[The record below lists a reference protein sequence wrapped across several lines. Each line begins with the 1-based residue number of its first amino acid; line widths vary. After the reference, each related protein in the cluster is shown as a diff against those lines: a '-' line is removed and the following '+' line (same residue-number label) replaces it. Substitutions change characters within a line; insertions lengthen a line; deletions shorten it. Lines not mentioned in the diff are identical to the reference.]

1 MDFLARFQQ
10 LDAWL
15 SVHQAVW
22 RARPFT
28 QLQLPWEQDWSEL
41 SVFLRDRSLEQA
53 EQNHNQPHL
62 IDAPAP
68 FTELAAQSL
77 ALSQVEDWSRDPPN
91 PLPESLTRNVPGRK
105 WQQITRFADIS
116 HQRLP
121 QPAQHWLDWCAGK
134 GHLGRLLAFTGGQPL
149 SCLEYD
155 GALNEQGRALSHQCN
170 IEASHVD
177 ADVLSASSWQHLQ
190 PHHTPVALHA
200 CGELHM
206 TLLRQSVARGCGQ
219 LVLSPCCYNRIET
232 DSYQPLSAAGR
243 RAQLSLSKDDLA
255 LPLLESVTAG
265 QRVRRLRDQSM
276 AWRLAFDLWQREARG
291 VDSYLPTPARP
302 QSALNVGIADF
313 CHSLAAHHHLELPE
327 PADWGA
333 LEYGGW
339 QRLAQVRN
347 LELVGAL
354 FRRPLEIWLLLDRA
368 LFLQESGYCVQ
379 LGQFCSTSLTPR
391 NLMLVGHK

>member
-1 MDFLARFQQ
+1 MDYLQRFQQ

-15 SVHQAVW
+15 NQHQALW
-22 RARPFT
+22 RVRPFT
-28 QLQLPWEQDWSEL
+28 HLHLPWEHQWPEL
-41 SVFLRDRSLEQA
+41 AAFLRGRSLEQA
-53 EQNHNQPHL
+53 EQSHNQPHL
-62 IDAPAP
+62 VNAPAP
-68 FTELAAQSL
+68 FADLAKQSL
-77 ALSQVEDWSRDPPN
+77 ALSQVEDWSRE
-91 PLPESLTRNVPGRK
+91 PLNQRPELLTRHVPGRK
-105 WQQITRFADIS
+105 WQQITRFADIAE
-116 HQRLP
+116 QRLP

-134 GHLGRLLAFTGGQPL
+134 GHLGRLLSFSGGQPL
-149 SCLEYD
+149 TCLEYD
-155 GALNEQGRALSHQCN
+155 PALNEQGRALSQQCSVA
-170 IEASHVD
+170 ASHVD
-177 ADVLSASSWQHLQ
+177 MDVLRDEAWQTLQ
-190 PHHTPVALHA
+190 SHHTPVALHA
-200 CGELHM
+200 CGDLHM
-206 TLLRQSVARGCGQ
+206 TLLRQSVARGCEQ
-219 LVLSPCCYNRIET
+219 LVLSPCCYNRIE
-232 DSYQPLSAAGR
+232 SERYQPLSAAGR
-243 RAQLSLSKDDLA
+243 SAQLILSKDDLA

-313 CHSLAAHHHLELPE
+313 CRFLTAHHQLQLPE
-327 PADWGA
+327 PASWSA
-333 LEYGGW
+333 LEKRGW

-379 LGQFCSTSLTPR
+379 LGQFCPTSLTPR